1 MSNVKFPGVPAI
13 LGDGNAFAIM
23 GAVVKAIKQNGGT
36 KEDTDQY
43 MKEATA
49 GDYDNLLVVS
59 MSYVDVKLESD
70 QDEDLLENMSDDEE
84 GWLEE
89 EDEDDPNAQ
98 TIWEMDVES
107 LESMED
113 AEELDGDEDESW

>member
-1 MSNVKFPGVPAI
+1 MPNVKFPGVPAI

-23 GAVVKAIKQNGGT
+23 GAVAKAIKQNGGT

-59 MSYVDVKLESD
+59 MSYVDIKLESD
-70 QDEDLLENMSDDEE
+70 QSKDLLENLPDEDDWDE
-84 GWLEE
+84 L
-89 EDEDDPNAQ
+89 EDEDPNAQ
-98 TIWEMDVES
+98 EIWEIDVDS
-107 LESMED
+107 LEAMED
-113 AEELDGDEDESW
+113 AEELEDESADDLW